1 MGDFLRRLTALIK
14 KEYKQIVRDQ
24 SSFIIGI
31 IIPIMMILLVGY
43 GMSLDVKN
51 VPVAVV
57 MQDPSPTVQDMFSF
71 MDGSSYFNP
80 IYVTTYQEG
89 VSLMDDR
96 KVDALVVVPPDFTES
111 LRKGGGHVQII
122 LWGVDPTTAKTAQGY
137 IESGLASW
145 QQAHMREYMTSY
157 GTRLGMI
164 SVVNRQWYNDANTS
178 TSTWFFVPGLIVLIM
193 TMVGVFLTTMVMARE
208 WERGALESL
217 FVTPVKPLEIV
228 LSKWIPYF
236 FVSMG
241 GFTLCMIAAR
251 YLFHVP
257 IRGSILVIILASVI
271 YLLTTLGLGLTISS
285 LLKDQFI
292 ACQIAL
298 LVSLLPTVMLSGFIF
313 DLKSTPAAIDAV
325 GHIMPATYYMELLKT
340 LFLVGNNWVMIVK
353 NCTILIV
360 YGLFFFGLSVV
371 VTKKRLE

>member
-71 MDGSSYFNP
+71 MDGFSYFNP

-178 TSTWFFVPGLIVLIM
+178 TWFFVPGLIVLIM

-208 WERGALESL
+208 WERGTLESL

>member
-1 MGDFLRRLTALIK
+1 MDDFLRRLTALIK

-24 SSFIIGI
+24 SSFIIGV

-43 GMSLDVKN
+43 GMSLDVKD

-80 IYVTTYQEG
+80 RYVTTYHEG
-89 VSLMDDR
+89 VFLMDDR

-137 IESGLASW
+137 MEAGLAAW
-145 QQAHMREYMTSY
+145 QQAHIREYMTSY

-164 SVVNRQWYNDANTS
+164 SVSTRQWYNDAN

-208 WERGALESL
+208 WQRGTLESL

-241 GFTLCMIAAR
+241 GFALCMIAAR
-251 YLFHVP
+251 YLFYVP
-257 IRGSILVIILASVI
+257 IRGSVLIIILASMI

-298 LVSLLPTVMLSGFIF
+298 LVSLLPTIMLSGFIF
-313 DLKSTPAAIDAV
+313 DLKSTPDFINAV

-340 LFLVGNNWVMIVK
+340 LFLVGNNWGMIVK

>member
-57 MQDPSPTVQDMFSF
+57 MQDPSPTGQDMFSF

-80 IYVTTYQEG
+80 TYVTTYQEG

-137 IESGLASW
+137 MEAGLASW

-178 TSTWFFVPGLIVLIM
+178 TWFFVPGLIVLIM

-208 WERGALESL
+208 WERGTLESL

-313 DLKSTPAAIDAV
+313 DLKSTPAFIDAV
-325 GHIMPATYYMELLKT
+325 GHVMPATYYMELLKT